1 MLPSQ
6 RFVEG
11 ETFAKPQAVIIIV
24 IIVVIIT
31 IIDAVC
37 HEATAHVGLLAP
49 GKYLQALVTP
59 RRHVQRPVCVGW
71 REPASSIRPFLFDL
85 N

>member
-11 ETFAKPQAVIIIV
+11 ETFAKPRAVIIIV

-49 GKYLQALVTP
+49 GKYLQALVTL
-59 RRHVQRPVCVGW
+59 RRHVQRPLCVG
-71 REPASSIRPFLFDL
+71 RRKPD
-85 N
+85 